1 MILNGRLK
9 SEHDLER
16 GTLMYAL
23 VTGAT
28 SGIGKEIAKLLAK
41 RNIDLILTGR
51 RVKELDELKTE
62 LETAHGVKAVVI
74 PADLSDRD
82 AVKRLHEQAS
92 AYQPEIVVNNA
103 GFGIVDHF
111 IDIPLENEIAMIET
125 NIVALHALTKRFAR
139 SMTQG
144 TILNVA
150 SMAGFLPT
158 PRMASYAATKSYV
171 YSLSMAVDHE
181 LKHVK
186 PAVRIKVLCPGPV
199 DTGFADVAGVKMALS
214 GISAEHCAKVAVK
227 GLFSK
232 RRVIVP
238 DGRMRLTK
246 FFLRILPVSWVLSV
260 SYRLQS
266 KK

>member
-1 MILNGRLK
+1 
-9 SEHDLER
+9 
-16 GTLMYAL
+16 MYAL

-28 SGIGKEIAKLLAK
+28 SGIGKEIARLLAK
-41 RNIDLILTGR
+41 RNIDLILTAR
-51 RVKELDELKTE
+51 REKELNELKTE
-62 LETAHGVKAVVI
+62 LETAHGIKAVVL
-74 PADLSDRD
+74 PADLSDRA
-82 AVKRLHEQAS
+82 AVVKLHEQAS
-92 AYQPEIVVNNA
+92 ALNPEIVVNNA

-111 IDIPLENEIAMIET
+111 IDIPLDKEIGMIET
-125 NIVALHALTKRFAR
+125 NIVALHALTKLFAR
-139 SMTQG
+139 SMEKG

-186 PAVRIKVLCPGPV
+186 PSVRVKVLCPGPV
-199 DTGFADVAGVKMALS
+199 DTGFADVAGVTMALK
-214 GISAEHCAKVAVK
+214 GISAEHCANVAVK

-232 RRVIVP
+232 RRVMIP
-238 DGRMRLTK
+238 DWKMRLTK
-246 FFLRILPVSWVLSV
+246 FFLRFAPVSLALAV
-260 SYRLQS
+260 SYGLQR

>member
-1 MILNGRLK
+1 
-9 SEHDLER
+9 
-16 GTLMYAL
+16 MYAL

-28 SGIGKEIAKLLAK
+28 SGIGKELARLLAK
-41 RNIDLILTGR
+41 ANIDLILSAR
-51 RVKELDELKTE
+51 RVKELQDLKTE
-62 LETAHGVKAVVI
+62 LETAHGIQAVVI
-74 PADLSDRD
+74 SADLSDRA
-82 AVKRLHEQAS
+82 AVVRLHEEAS
-92 AYQPEIVVNNA
+92 KYHPEIVVNNA

-111 IDIPLENEIAMIET
+111 VDIPLDKELAMIET
-125 NIVALHALTKRFAR
+125 NIVALHALTKLFAV
-139 SMTQG
+139 SMDKG

-186 PAVRIKVLCPGPV
+186 PSVRIKVLCPGPV
-199 DTGFADVAGVKMALS
+199 DTGFADVAGVKMALP
-214 GISAEHCAKVAVK
+214 GISAVHCAKVAYR

-238 DGRMRLTK
+238 DWKMRLTK
-246 FFLRILPVSWVLSV
+246 FFLRFSPAALSMSV